1 MTEPLTP
8 EVVAPAAV
16 ALSQVT
22 DKAALEL
29 VAPTLL
35 DRAKALTITTD
46 DDLVKVDG
54 FVGDLRAMERAA
66 HAEYDPV
73 CDRAYAAHR
82 AATALRARVIDP
94 ITQAIK
100 LAKETMGTYQ
110 NRRRREIEAAQAA
123 IEAEA
128 RRKADE
134 EKLAQAVV
142 LEQSGNKEA
151 AEIVMAAPAVVQI
164 PKAAMAAVA
173 MPKLANTATR
183 ENWMFKLVDPTL
195 ASIPLQFLILD
206 ESKVGKLVKSLKG
219 DAQAILG
226 AGILVYSEE
235 GVAGKGGAK

>member
-8 EVVAPAAV
+8 EVVT
-16 ALSQVT
+16 LSQVT
-22 DKAALEL
+22 DKAALER

-46 DDLVKVDG
+46 DDLVAADG
-54 FVGDLRAMERAA
+54 FVGDLRAMEKAA
-66 HAEYDPV
+66 HAEYDPI
-73 CDRAYAAHR
+73 CEKAFAAHKE
-82 AATALRARVIDP
+82 ATALRARVIDP
-94 ITQAIK
+94 IVAAIK
-100 LAKETMGTYQ
+100 LAKETMGSYQ
-110 NRRRREIEAAQAA
+110 ARRRREIEEAQRA

-142 LEQSGNKEA
+142 MEQAGNKEA
-151 AEIVMAAPAVVQI
+151 AEIIMAAPAVVQI

-183 ENWMFKLVDPTL
+183 ENWTFKLVDPTL
-195 ASIPLQFLILD
+195 ASIPLQFLMLD

>member
-46 DDLVKVDG
+46 ADLVAVDG

-195 ASIPLQFLILD
+195 ASIPLQFLMLD

>member
-8 EVVAPAAV
+8 EVVA
-16 ALSQVT
+16 LSRVT
-22 DKAALEL
+22 DKAALER

-46 DDLVKVDG
+46 DDLVAVDG
-54 FVGDLRAMERAA
+54 FVGDLRAMEKAA
-66 HAEYDPV
+66 HAEYDPI
-73 CDRAYAAHR
+73 CEKAFAAHKE
-82 AATALRARVIDP
+82 ATALRSRVIDP
-94 ITQAIK
+94 IVAAIK
-100 LAKETMGTYQ
+100 LAKETMGSYQ
-110 NRRRREIEAAQAA
+110 ARRRREIEDAQRA

-151 AEIVMAAPAVVQI
+151 SETVMAAPAVVQI
-164 PKAAMAAVA
+164 PKAAMAAIA

-183 ENWMFKLVDPTL
+183 ENWTFKLVDPTL
-195 ASIPLQFLILD
+195 ATIPLQFLMLD

>member
-54 FVGDLRAMERAA
+54 FVGDLRAMEKAA

-82 AATALRARVIDP
+82 EATALRARVIDP
-94 ITQAIK
+94 ITAAIK

-110 NRRRREIEAAQAA
+110 NRRRREIEEAQRA

-195 ASIPLQFLILD
+195 ASIPLQFLMLD

>member
-46 DDLVKVDG
+46 ADLVAVDG

-100 LAKETMGTYQ
+100 LAKETMGSYQ
-110 NRRRREIEAAQAA
+110 ARRRREIEEAQRA

-151 AEIVMAAPAVVQI
+151 AEIIMAAPAVVQI

-195 ASIPLQFLILD
+195 ASIPLQFLMLD

>member
-1 MTEPLTP
+1 MAEPLTP

-46 DDLVKVDG
+46 ADLVAVDG